1 MTERPSI
8 AEIKAAAQGR
18 LGDVLA
24 ALGVREKSRGNYI
37 SMCNPVAKDAH
48 PSFTIWTK
56 GAAIGAFKDHRGIA
70 AGDIIDLVAYLKGW
84 SAGTDRAGRDQAL
97 AFLADLTGL
106 QRMSVSQ
113 RAAAS
118 ATARVA
124 ARQAAK
130 KRGEDLAEKQKRAFQ
145 LWVHADPILGPIP
158 SVDIVDAYLRG
169 RGIDLRELPRGP
181 RGGLRVPTIVRGLAQ
196 HLHTESGRML
206 PCMIAGCTD
215 PATGDVLAVHRTWL
229 ALNGEGKADVTPA
242 KKVWP
247 DFAGLVIPLWRGETR
262 LSVKEALEAGLCETL
277 VLTEGIEDGLTAVL
291 AAPAY
296 RTWAMISLG
305 NLANV
310 ARALPACI
318 DSVIVHRQREWSNP
332 AAVAAFEKGKAALE
346 ATGRPVAIVEA
357 MGGKDLNDT
366 LRGAA

>member
-8 AEIKAAAQGR
+8 AEIKSAAQGR
-18 LGDVLA
+18 IGDVLA

-70 AGDIIDLVAYLKGW
+70 AGDVIDLVAYLKGW
-84 SAGTDRAGRDQAL
+84 SAGNDRAGRDQAL

-113 RAAAS
+113 RAAIG
-118 ATARVA
+118 ATARRT
-124 ARQAAK
+124 AREATK
-130 KRGEDLAEKQKRAFQ
+130 KRDEDLAEKQKRAFH
-145 LWVHADPILGPIP
+145 LWVHASTILGT
-158 SVDIVDAYLRG
+158 SVDTYLRG
-169 RGIDLRELPRGP
+169 RGIELQELPLGP
-181 RGGLRVPTIVRGLAQ
+181 RGGQRVPGIVRCLEE

-229 ALNGEGKADVTPA
+229 APNGDGKADVTPV

-262 LSVKEALEAGLCETL
+262 LSVKEALEHGLCETL
-277 VLTEGIEDGLTAVL
+277 VLTEGIEDGLTVVL

-310 ARALPACI
+310 ARVLPACI
-318 DSVIVHRQREWSNP
+318 DSVIVHRQREWNNP

-346 ATGRPVAIVEA
+346 ATGRPVSVLEA
-357 MGGKDLNDT
+357 FGGKDINDT